1 MPLNCHR
8 VDTPT
13 ATTDRKPS
21 YIAIATKHCPP
32 PSTAKLRKTCPSTV
46 RLSARIDTPQSK
58 SVPIREIRGKSSN
71 HGFHGWARMKQLK
84 AKCRSVNLGLPPAQD
99 VGANRSQT
107 NPFDLCEPSQNGR
120 FCEAPQRH
128 SATSGLSGL
137 SGNGL
142 PF

>member
-1 MPLNCHR
+1 VGKRINEAAILERRTSPLQPRNRQAMPLNCHR

-58 SVPIREIRGKSSN
+58 SVKI
-71 HGFHGWARMKQLK
+71 
-84 AKCRSVNLGLPPAQD
+84 
-99 VGANRSQT
+99 
-107 NPFDLCEPSQNGR
+107 
-120 FCEAPQRH
+120 
-128 SATSGLSGL
+128 
-137 SGNGL
+137 
-142 PF
+142 